1 MQNVE
6 SKTRYVN
13 QTNCPIPAGTLLNTG
28 AGFPPFFKFGPGI
41 LHLFRGKAGTGFN
54 LSHDFPGP
62 VNITTMLAVNL
73 DQFEP

>member
-1 MQNVE
+1 LADQF
-6 SKTRYVN
+6 VN
-13 QTNCPIPAGTLLNTG
+13 QTNCPIKAGALMTMG
-28 AGFPPFFKFGPGI
+28 SGFPPFFEFGSGI
-41 LHLFRGKAGTGFN
+41 LCLFRGKAGTGFN